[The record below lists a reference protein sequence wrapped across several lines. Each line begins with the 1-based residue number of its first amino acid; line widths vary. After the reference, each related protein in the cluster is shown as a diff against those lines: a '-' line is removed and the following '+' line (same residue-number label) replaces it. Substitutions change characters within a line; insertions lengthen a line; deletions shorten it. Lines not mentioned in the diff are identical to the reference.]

1 MEEVPRGPEARP
13 VESPLPATDAVLH
26 AVLYHAPLV
35 LSITDSQGVFTVLE
49 GAGLAAAGLVAG
61 ELVGQSAFT
70 VFRDV
75 PRIGQCL
82 RHALDGKDISDSIE
96 IAGALY
102 AVHFSPVLD
111 HQGAVIGA
119 ISVGRDITDQAL
131 AEEGLR
137 ASEERM
143 HTVVEHAPVILMIL
157 DRNGIFTLYTGAGLQ
172 ALGRKPGELVGQSL
186 LEIYAGHPT
195 IVDLFYQALAGHMG
209 ATTME
214 AGELQLE
221 VQWAPTRDRQGE
233 INGVMSV
240 AVDVTARE
248 RALREAER
256 AHEAAARLS
265 QARSDFLAA
274 VSHELRTPLTA
285 VVGYAELLLSRWDR
299 TDDGKRRDQVA
310 RIVTAATRQQRMVED
325 LLLLNQVENNALNLT
340 PEPLELA
347 PLVQRAVERM
357 EADFPGQHISLH
369 GPTLRVIGDRDRL
382 PQVVAN
388 LLDNAA
394 KSSPKG
400 GTIAVTWEDDR
411 DTVILRVRD
420 QGPGIPE
427 EWHEYIFTRF
437 GRVPGSRNRA
447 GRVGTGLGLYLSRQL
462 ARLMDG
468 DLDLESSGPEGSVFR
483 LRLPLAPVAEGQG
496 QLAPA

>member
-1 MEEVPRGPEARP
+1 MEEVPRESETRP
-13 VESPLPATDAVLH
+13 VEFPLPAADEVLSAVLRQ
-26 AVLYHAPLV
+26 APLV
-35 LSITDSQGVFTVLE
+35 LAITDAQGVFTVIE

-70 VFRDV
+70 VFRGV
-75 PRIGQCL
+75 PRVGQCL
-82 RHALDGKDISDSIE
+82 RRALDGGKVSDSIE

-102 AVHFSPVLD
+102 ALHFSPVLD
-111 HQGAVIGA
+111 SQEAVIGT

-131 AEEGLR
+131 AEEALR
-137 ASEERM
+137 ASEERIRTM
-143 HTVVEHAPVILMIL
+143 VEYAPVILMAL
-157 DRNGIFTLYTGAGLQ
+157 DRHGIFTLYTGAGLQ

-186 LEIYAGHPT
+186 LELYAGYPT
-195 IVDLFYQALAGHMG
+195 MIETFYQALAGHIG
-209 ATTME
+209 ATTMGV
-214 AGELQLE
+214 GELQLE
-221 VQWAPTRDRQGE
+221 VQWAPTRDRHGE

-248 RALREAER
+248 RALREAQR

-299 TDDGKRRDQVA
+299 TDDGKRRAQVA

-325 LLLLNQVENNALNLT
+325 LLLLNQVENNALNLAR
-340 PEPLELA
+340 ELLEVG
-347 PLVQRAVERM
+347 PLVQRAVDRM
-357 EADFPGQHISLH
+357 EAVYPGQHISIH
-369 GPTLRVIGDRDRL
+369 GPTLRVVGDRDRL

-411 DTVILRVRD
+411 DSAILRVRD

-462 ARLMDG
+462 ARLMGG

-483 LRLPLAPVAEGQG
+483 LRIPLAPMAES
-496 QLAPA
+496 

>member
-1 MEEVPRGPEARP
+1 MAADEV
-13 VESPLPATDAVLH
+13 LYAVLH
-26 AVLYHAPLV
+26 QAPLI

-49 GAGLAAAGLVAG
+49 GAGLAAAGLKAG
-61 ELVGQSAFT
+61 ELVGQSVFT

-75 PRIGQCL
+75 PRVGQCV
-82 RHALDGKDISDSIE
+82 RHALAGGDISDSIE

-102 AVHFSPVLD
+102 AIHFSPVLD
-111 HQGAVIGA
+111 SQGSVIGA
-119 ISVGRDITDQAL
+119 ISVGRDITAQSL
-131 AEEGLR
+131 AEEALQ

-143 HTVVEHAPVILMIL
+143 HTMVSHAPVILMVL
-157 DRNGIFTLYTGAGLQ
+157 DRNGIFTLYTGAGLE

-186 LEIYAGHPT
+186 LELYAGVPT
-195 IVDLFYQALAGHMG
+195 VIETFHRALAGQTG

-214 AGELQLE
+214 VGDLQLE
-221 VQWAPTRDRQGE
+221 VQWAPTRDRRGE
-233 INGVMSV
+233 ITGVMSV

-248 RALREAER
+248 RALREAHQ

-299 TDDGKRRDQVA
+299 TDDGKRRDHIA
-310 RIVTAATRQQRMVED
+310 RIVTAATRQQQMVED
-325 LLLLNQVENNALNLT
+325 LLLLNQVESNALT
-340 PEPLELA
+340 IAHETLELP
-347 PLVQRAVERM
+347 PLVQRAVARM
-357 EADFPGQHISLH
+357 EAFYPGQHISLH
-369 GPTLRVIGDRDRL
+369 GSPLRVIGDDDRL

-400 GTIAVTWEDDR
+400 GTITVTWEEEGLCA
-411 DTVILRVRD
+411 TLRVYD

-462 ARLMDG
+462 AQLMDG
-468 DLDLESSGPEGSVFR
+468 DLDIESSGPAGSVFR
-483 LRLPLAPVAEGQG
+483 LRLPLAPVAVG
-496 QLAPA
+496 